1 MNCNWWKSQVFC
13 LCWGEMNVPNTVLYH
28 QVPVEYIDEVLV
40 I

>member
-1 MNCNWWKSQVFC
+1 MNCNWWESQVFC
-13 LCWGEMNVPNTVLYH
+13 LCWGEMNVPTVLYH